1 MNYQS
6 KYVKYKL
13 KYIKLQ
19 KFISDQNGGV
29 ILNRNRI
36 QNMNQVQ
43 NQIQNINKKD
53 YANGYDTK
61 YSINKTVIELS
72 SCFY

>member
-1 MNYQS
+1 MDYQS
-6 KYVKYKL
+6 KYFKYKL

-29 ILNRNRI
+29 ILNK
-36 QNMNQVQ
+36 NQVQ
-43 NQIQNINKKD
+43 NKNQIQNQIINKKD
-53 YANGYDTK
+53 YVNGYDTK